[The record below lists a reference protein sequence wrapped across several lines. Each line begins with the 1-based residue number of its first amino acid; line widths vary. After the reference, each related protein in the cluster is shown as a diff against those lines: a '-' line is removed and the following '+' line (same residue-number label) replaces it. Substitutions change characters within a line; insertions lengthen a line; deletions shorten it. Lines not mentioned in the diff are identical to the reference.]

1 MRTVVDAVLATR
13 SSCLPGAGAT
23 RRAGPGT
30 GHDADRL
37 LAEELGTEPGRELRQ
52 LHADALAG
60 TTTAVPR
67 SGLLGSQDGLARV
80 RLLLTEALAIVAAG
94 G

>member
-1 MRTVVDAVLATR
+1 MRTVVDAVLVTR
-13 SSCLPGAGAT
+13 SSCPAGRWSNASSWT
-23 RRAGPGT
+23 WNWAR
-30 GHDADRL
+30 HDAD
-37 LAEELGTEPGRELRQ
+37 ELGTEPGRELRQ

-60 TTTAVPR
+60 TTTAVLR
-67 SGLLGSQDGLARV
+67 SGLLGSQDGLERV